1 ISGDW
6 IIFAKAEVMLQ
17 PDCISC
23 SSYSSY
29 SAAYPNPASN
39 ELIIDKEEKE
49 NDVKTNAAIV
59 EQSTKAKNATVKVLL
74 YSHSTT
80 KLVYNKD
87 FPSSTQQIK
96 IDTSKLPNGVYYL
109 NMIEN
114 GEKIKEQTIVINH

>member
-39 ELIIDKEEKE
+39 ELIIDRIEETGTETTAINTQSAK
-49 NDVKTNAAIV
+49 VKSSNIT
-59 EQSTKAKNATVKVLL
+59 VLL

-80 KLVYNKD
+80 QLVYNKTHS
-87 FPSSTQQIK
+87 PSEKQIK
-96 IDTSKLPNGVYYL
+96 IDTSKLPNGIYHL

-114 GEKIKEQTIVINH
+114 KEKIREQTIVINH